1 MAGVQVHPAG
11 LLVET
16 EHAGRADHCRWTTP
30 EGGAVQLA
38 AVDPLAARPFLQSP
52 AGARDVADV
61 GGEASLLMEHDE
73 DRPLGERVDVRA
85 AAAARQAEIR
95 IQVVADDGAVDVAVL
110 IHLGSAEI
118 AEVHFAAL
126 RDAEGVVQAGRHGG
140 SYLSLIHISEPTRL
154 GMISYAVF
162 CLKKKKTK

>member
-61 GGEASLLMEHDE
+61 GGEASLLMEHD
-73 DRPLGERVDVRA
+73 
-85 AAAARQAEIR
+85 
-95 IQVVADDGAVDVAVL
+95 
-110 IHLGSAEI
+110 
-118 AEVHFAAL
+118 
-126 RDAEGVVQAGRHGG
+126 
-140 SYLSLIHISEPTRL
+140 LSLIHISEPTRL

-162 CLKKKKTK
+162 CLKKKKKKKK

>member
-38 AVDPLAARPFLQSP
+38 AVDPFAARPFLQSP
-52 AGARDVADV
+52 AGTRDVADV
-61 GGEASLLMEHDE
+61 GAEASLLMDHDE

-85 AAAARQAEIR
+85 AAAAGQAEIR
-95 IQVVADDGAVDVAVL
+95 IRVVAADGAVDAVSYT
-110 IHLGSAEI
+110 HLT
-118 AEVHFAAL
+118 L
-126 RDAEGVVQAGRHGG
+126 
-140 SYLSLIHISEPTRL
+140 P
-154 GMISYAVF
+154 
-162 CLKKKKTK
+162 